1 MCHYILAE
9 LYDVPVGI
17 IILFSLFYG
26 TISLLAV
33 LGNSLVIWIIATTK
47 SMQTVTNFFISNLA
61 LADVVIG
68 VFCIPFQV
76 SRILVYTLSSSTD
89 VIFILQFQAALLQ
102 RWNLPE
108 FMCPFCPFIQTIS
121 VNVSIFTL
129 TAIAIDRHRAI
140 IHPLR

>member
-1 MCHYILAE
+1 MHSFQIQNISSLTD

-17 IILFSLFYG
+17 IILFSIFYG

-33 LGNSLVIWIIATTK
+33 IGNSLVIWIITTTK

-76 SRILVYTLSSSTD
+76 STINFSVLFE
-89 VIFILQFQAALLQ
+89 IFY
-102 RWNLPE
+102 
-108 FMCPFCPFIQTIS
+108 
-121 VNVSIFTL
+121 
-129 TAIAIDRHRAI
+129 
-140 IHPLR
+140 

>member
-1 MCHYILAE
+1 MHSFQIQNISSLTD

-17 IILFSLFYG
+17 IILFSIFYG

-33 LGNSLVIWIIATTK
+33 IGNSLVIWIITTTK

-76 SRILVYTLSSSTD
+76 SPINFSVLFE
-89 VIFILQFQAALLQ
+89 IFY
-102 RWNLPE
+102 
-108 FMCPFCPFIQTIS
+108 
-121 VNVSIFTL
+121 
-129 TAIAIDRHRAI
+129 
-140 IHPLR
+140 